1 MIKGFDLFQLL
12 IQQYRWRVSNFGN
25 LFLKVN
31 YGVFERAIK
40 SGAKF
45 VEWERFDQ
53 VQHSIQKLY
62 PLTKSTK
69 IMLGI
74 VWPDKHVAFPDFLD
88 LDREGKTQKW

>member
-1 MIKGFDLFQLL
+1 M
-12 IQQYRWRVSNFGN
+12 
-25 LFLKVN
+25 KVN
-31 YGVFERAIK
+31 YDVFERAIK

-53 VQHSIQKLY
+53 VPRSTQQLY
-62 PLTKSTK
+62 PLVNSTK

-88 LDREGKTQKW
+88 RDLEEKTQKWFYF

>member
-12 IQQYRWRVSNFGN
+12 IQQYRWRVSNFGI
-25 LFLKVN
+25 FLSSKVN
-31 YGVFERAIK
+31 YDVFERAIK

-62 PLTKSTK
+62 PLTKSGKATCLSGQT
-69 IMLGI
+69 IPSI
-74 VWPDKHVAFPDFLD
+74 IFVD
-88 LDREGKTQKW
+88 LVKGYNFCIEC